1 MKVAVIGSGVA
12 GVSAARALIARGLA
26 VTILDVGE
34 TLDVQR
40 RAVVDRLKRRT
51 FVDLLGGTSA

>member
-12 GVSAARALIARGLA
+12 GVSAAGALIARGLT

-40 RAVVDRLKRRT
+40 RALVDRLKRRT
-51 FVDLLGGTSA
+51 FVELSGRTLT